1 MYNHVDDKK
10 FIKKL
15 RTNCSGVV
23 NELVMLINSEDYLKV
38 EMQMVGSGAKNLI
51 TQNADKPIDLDYNL
65 NIVDIDGDINDGS
78 EIKEYI
84 RKCFNIILSKYNQ
97 NDCKDST
104 SVLTSGLMN
113 FETGK
118 QTKFSIDIAI
128 VCQSKG
134 KWYRLIH
141 DKTGYVSRDR
151 WFWNEAPHS
160 NGLEKKIDRIKKAGK
175 WLEVRDVYLNKKNF
189 YLQNNDNS
197 HPSFI
202 CYIEAINE
210 VFQQLRD

>member
-1 MYNHVDDKK
+1 MYNYVDDKK

-15 RTNCSGVV
+15 RTNCSGIV

-65 NIVDIDGDINDGS
+65 NIVDIDGDINDGFK
-78 EIKEYI
+78 IKEYI
-84 RKCFNIILSKYNQ
+84 RKFFNIILSKHNLL
-97 NDCKDST
+97 DCKDST

-128 VCQSKG
+128 VCQNKG

-141 DKTGYVSRDR
+141 EKTGYVSRDR

-160 NGLEKKIDRIKKAGK
+160 NGLEKKIDRIKKVGK

-189 YLQNNDNS
+189 YLQKNDNS

-202 CYIEAINE
+202 CYIEAVNE